1 MIGRDAVAAEA
12 LTADFRAVAGFD
24 SLPPNWRKLFDEVL
38 ASAVDDRVPG
48 AILPAPVGGGCK
60 IYAVAADQ
68 KEWRRLRPL
77 LYAYMGPTLTN
88 FTGVIQAP
96 SGSDPLDTFARALPV
111 EVIAIAEAN
120 GTSVEALR
128 AVRRMIAALHR
139 APNGASQLPRPTSW
153 LLSDFEDALNVGD
166 RTTAER
172 LIARLR
178 DECRL
183 DALNLRFLTV
193 QLLASLGEWLE
204 LRNLPFF
211 VDLCLARKPGAIA
224 AHLAE
229 ALFRVDLAAA
239 FSAADVVDCRRAY
252 EDIRP
257 LAAPLIVLPPPA
269 ALRSDGWRLYALAAL
284 TADDPD
290 PALLGA
296 LAGRSD
302 LGWIAGELDKP
313 QVVAETFVPPEPE
326 ADFAQIRKA
335 LERLAELPQ
344 AERERL
350 LEIVPIQSLL
360 ASDSE
365 VTPDLVPL
373 NWHDW
378 LARISDPDYTQ
389 AFEIARKGKDEWPL
403 DSTADPVEAAALA
416 EALAD
421 ALADDVSRARLAQ
434 ALPLIVGWLQRDGD
448 FPRPS
453 MRPIYETVLT
463 LFVLGEARDRG
474 IMSSAGVIGEALL
487 AIGNSA
493 TDYQRLLESLT
504 TLIAE
509 GMGTGNIYLLLDLI
523 EATLRYPCPD
533 TSAREAFWL
542 SALAVIEPLRIRL
555 KPVQLASIAALGEL
569 LGWQEPPLPENS
581 TTDPDDLGGKL
592 ANLRIAIYT
601 LTESAARQAVSVLNR
616 VAPSATIQ
624 TSSEHVG
631 SAQLKALSENA
642 DIFVITSLSAKH
654 AATDYIRAHRPPGK
668 PICWAAGRGFTS
680 IVRAIE
686 DFLSEGMATSNEAQ
700 ANS

>member
-1 MIGRDAVAAEA
+1 M
-12 LTADFRAVAGFD
+12 
-24 SLPPNWRKLFDEVL
+24 
-38 ASAVDDRVPG
+38 
-48 AILPAPVGGGCK
+48 
-60 IYAVAADQ
+60 
-68 KEWRRLRPL
+68 
-77 LYAYMGPTLTN
+77 
-88 FTGVIQAP
+88 
-96 SGSDPLDTFARALPV
+96 
-111 EVIAIAEAN
+111 
-120 GTSVEALR
+120 
-128 AVRRMIAALHR
+128 
-139 APNGASQLPRPTSW
+139 
-153 LLSDFEDALNVGD
+153 
-166 RTTAER
+166 
-172 LIARLR
+172 
-178 DECRL
+178 
-183 DALNLRFLTV
+183 
-193 QLLASLGEWLE
+193 
-204 LRNLPFF
+204 
-211 VDLCLARKPGAIA
+211 
-224 AHLAE
+224 
-229 ALFRVDLAAA
+229 
-239 FSAADVVDCRRAY
+239 
-252 EDIRP
+252 
-257 LAAPLIVLPPPA
+257 
-269 ALRSDGWRLYALAAL
+269 
-284 TADDPD
+284 
-290 PALLGA
+290 
-296 LAGRSD
+296 
-302 LGWIAGELDKP
+302 
-313 QVVAETFVPPEPE
+313 AETFVPPEPE

-403 DSTADPVEAAALA
+403 DSIADPVEAAALA

-421 ALADDVSRARLAQ
+421 ALADDISRARLAQ

-581 TTDPDDLGGKL
+581 RTDPDDLGGKL